1 MEQTK
6 QLVYVGID
14 DIRKDPHQPRKTFNQ
29 ESLNGLAKSI
39 IHSGL
44 IKPIEVDTDMMI
56 ITGERR
62 WKATRI
68 AGLEEIPVV
77 INSEKLSPSQRLSH
91 QIEENVQQ
99 ASSTS
104 KDSESMNPI
113 ETARAYGRLLLMK
126 IKKDAQPG
134 CASEEKIMKMS
145 DKEMVE
151 TYQNSQHRDIYGVV
165 AKLAEEVGVKDE
177 TIRQLL
183 DLLEQAESVQ
193 RAIEAG
199 TPRTFVREALRAKDK
214 NIREKILKKLG
225 DRAYKKRSEVMR
237 DVALSVSNPKLAL
250 EKIKSTRQ
258 EKEDVKTNRIV
269 NLIVDLG
276 LALSKQPFETLEL
289 MEKKRVQNHAEWI
302 VGVIGQYLEGEEVIF
317 GEEILK

>member
-1 MEQTK
+1 
-6 QLVYVGID
+6 
-14 DIRKDPHQPRKTFNQ
+14 
-29 ESLNGLAKSI
+29 
-39 IHSGL
+39 
-44 IKPIEVDTDMMI
+44 
-56 ITGERR
+56 
-62 WKATRI
+62 
-68 AGLEEIPVV
+68 
-77 INSEKLSPSQRLSH
+77 
-91 QIEENVQQ
+91 
-99 ASSTS
+99 
-104 KDSESMNPI
+104 
-113 ETARAYGRLLLMK
+113 
-126 IKKDAQPG
+126 
-134 CASEEKIMKMS
+134 
-145 DKEMVE
+145 
-151 TYQNSQHRDIYGVV
+151 
-165 AKLAEEVGVKDE
+165 
-177 TIRQLL
+177 
-183 DLLEQAESVQ
+183 
-193 RAIEAG
+193 
-199 TPRTFVREALRAKDK
+199 VREALRAKDK